1 MAAQTTLV
9 AATNAYKQGNLSG
22 ANKTERRVTAFRLDL
37 EKGERLGNDLAPA
50 EQEASR
56 TK

>member
-37 EKGERLGNDLAPA
+37 KKR
-50 EQEASR
+50 
-56 TK
+56 